1 MEKSVTIP
9 IIVGDATNVTC
20 TLDKSLIY
28 ATWKDLQ
35 EHDGSEDAH
44 PFIQANLNEVYSML
58 VNGEVWT
65 ALGTSAGERLCTSD
79 GIVLLANR
87 KLQLI

>member
-1 MEKSVTIP
+1 
-9 IIVGDATNVTC
+9 
-20 TLDKSLIY
+20 
-28 ATWKDLQ
+28 
-35 EHDGSEDAH
+35 
-44 PFIQANLNEVYSML
+44 ML

>member
-1 MEKSVTIP
+1 M
-9 IIVGDATNVTC
+9 TC

-44 PFIQANLNEVYSML
+44 QFIQANLNEVYSML

-79 GIVLLANR
+79 GVVLLANR